1 MKFLTILAAASMLGA
16 CGTASQNWN
25 PSEVGA
31 LPDHGD
37 QFHQALHRNYVKLA
51 QWEKDED
58 HWNATSYYDVKA
70 RQAAAGKNV
79 QPTGLDERSISAAH
93 IGELTDA
100 RGKLMNLLAAGG
112 ARLAPE
118 HTAYTQAMF
127 DCWTEEQ
134 EEGHQPDDIAFC
146 RNGFMSSLA
155 QASSVVYAAAPAP
168 QVAAAA
174 PRMPAPEPRMAAPSP
189 RAAPIA
195 VYTVY
200 FDHDSSKLDAAAM
213 TLNQG
218 IVDKILAD
226 KTKTVMV
233 NGYTDRS
240 GDRDYNRKLAERRA
254 ATVVE
259 MLEKSGIRS
268 AINFES
274 FGEDRLEVET
284 ADNVR
289 EKRNRRVVV
298 TLE

>member
-1 MKFLTILAAASMLGA
+1 MILAAASMLGA

-31 LPDHGD
+31 LPDQGD
-37 QFHQALHRNYVKLA
+37 KFHQNLHRNYVTLA

-58 HWNATSYYDVKA
+58 HWNATSYYDQKG
-70 RQAAAGKNV
+70 RQAAAGGNV
-79 QPTGLDERSISAAH
+79 QPTGMDERSISAAH
-93 IGELTDA
+93 VGELTEA
-100 RGKLMNLLAAGG
+100 RGKLMHLLASGG

-127 DCWTEEQ
+127 DCWMEEQ
-134 EEGHQPDDIAFC
+134 EEGHQPNDIAFC

-155 QASSVVYAAAPAP
+155 RASSVVYAAAPAP
-168 QVAAAA
+168 QVAAA
-174 PRMPAPEPRMAAPSP
+174 PPHMAAPSAP
-189 RAAPIA
+189 TAPIA

-200 FDHDSSKLDAAAM
+200 FDHDSSKLDATAM
-213 TLNQG
+213 TLNQE

-240 GDRDYNRKLAERRA
+240 GDREYNRKLAERRA
-254 ATVVE
+254 AAVVAL
-259 MLEKSGIRS
+259 LEKSGIKS

-274 FGEDRLEVET
+274 FGEDRLAVDT

-289 EKRNRRVVV
+289 ERRNRRVVV